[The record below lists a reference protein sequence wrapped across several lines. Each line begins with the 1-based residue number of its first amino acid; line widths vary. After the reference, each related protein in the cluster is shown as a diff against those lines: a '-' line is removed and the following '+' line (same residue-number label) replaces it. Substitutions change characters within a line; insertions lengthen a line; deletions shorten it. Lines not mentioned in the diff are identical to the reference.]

1 MAHLALLAGGTNG
14 ELHALAS
21 LLAQVCA
28 FPAIS
33 VVAATLPFWGACLE
47 RQRNI
52 MSAQK
57 QGAGGAEDRGL
68 GGGGARGSVV
78 LEEGVLEQMLGAVVA
93 RLGSGGGGAGMTVL
107 DEEEYVDADEY
118 RQAAVALRARVV
130 DIVRRAAALQPLAL
144 LRLAARSFVVALQK
158 MAAGIAG
165 VGVGEDGGKAEG
177 ELDPEE
183 GGESGGG
190 SDGLTEGGIWLKIL
204 ECIVE
209 ALPFPT
215 PGDAVAACE
224 RAEGA
229 RGEAAGI
236 GGSCRE
242 ECSNLVQGL
251 LQTPHHEREDVNVLV
266 VRALG
271 SFSAL
276 YPSAPDTLLAAVVR
290 RLLLA
295 LADVEV
301 SMHVV
306 SQ

>member
-1 MAHLALLAGGTNG
+1 MNLIAGAIKETGVDKDD
-14 ELHALAS
+14 ALA
-21 LLAQVCA
+21 C
-28 FPAIS
+28 
-33 VVAATLPFWGACLE
+33 
-47 RQRNI
+47 
-52 MSAQK
+52 
-57 QGAGGAEDRGL
+57 
-68 GGGGARGSVV
+68 
-78 LEEGVLEQMLGAVVA
+78 
-93 RLGSGGGGAGMTVL
+93 
-107 DEEEYVDADEY
+107 DA
-118 RQAAVALRARVV
+118 
-130 DIVRRAAALQPLAL
+130 
-144 LRLAARSFVVALQK
+144 
-158 MAAGIAG
+158 
-165 VGVGEDGGKAEG
+165 
-177 ELDPEE
+177 E

-224 RAEGA
+224 RAGGA

-290 RLLLA
+290 RLRQLSRA
-295 LADVEV
+295 AAKR
-301 SMHVV
+301 
-306 SQ
+306 

>member
-1 MAHLALLAGGTNG
+1 M
-14 ELHALAS
+14 
-21 LLAQVCA
+21 
-28 FPAIS
+28 
-33 VVAATLPFWGACLE
+33 
-47 RQRNI
+47 
-52 MSAQK
+52 
-57 QGAGGAEDRGL
+57 
-68 GGGGARGSVV
+68 

-144 LRLAARSFVVALQK
+144 LRLASRSFVVALQK

-183 GGESGGG
+183 GGGSGGG

-215 PGDAVAACE
+215 AGDAVAACE

-229 RGEAAGI
+229 GGEAAGI
-236 GGSCRE
+236 AGACRE

-276 YPSAPDTLLAAVVR
+276 YPSAPNTLLAAVVR

-301 SMHVV
+301 SMQVV